1 MWAYVIFTFLYKFYN
16 FFKSTNFFC
25 NNNSEII
32 STYYDVCYST
42 ESILM
47 ENLN

>member
-1 MWAYVIFTFLYKFYN
+1 MWAYVIFTFLYKFCN

-32 STYYDVCYST
+32 STYYDVCYNT
-42 ESILM
+42 ELILM
-47 ENLN
+47 ENLD